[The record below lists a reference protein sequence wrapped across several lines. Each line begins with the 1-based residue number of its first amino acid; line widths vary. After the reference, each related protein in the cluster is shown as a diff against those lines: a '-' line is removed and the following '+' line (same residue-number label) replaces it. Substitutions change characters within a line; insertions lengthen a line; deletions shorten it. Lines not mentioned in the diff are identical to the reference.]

1 MANMRNQV
9 RLIGRLGKDP
19 DVKETTTGKKL
30 ARLNLA
36 TNESYLND
44 KGERVSETQWHAVI
58 CWGRLATL
66 AEKYLAKGNELAI
79 EGKINNRS
87 YQDKDGSRK
96 FITEIVASDFVML
109 GKRSAEAA

>member
-1 MANMRNQV
+1 MRNQV

-19 DVKETTTGKKL
+19 EIKETTTGKKL
-30 ARLNLA
+30 VRLNLA

-44 KGERVSETQWHAVI
+44 KGERVSETQWHSVI

-66 AEKYLAKGNELAI
+66 AEKYLLKGNELAI

-87 YQDKDGSRK
+87 YQDKDGTRK
-96 FITEIVASDFVML
+96 FIAEIVASDFVML
-109 GKRSAEAA
+109 GKRTSEAA